1 MPHVRQVED
10 NSGALLRDPF
20 EQLASPPS
28 ATPESRQW
36 GKPDRSYCS
45 LIHSQP
51 NSRSLAGSIGPRSPV
66 QIPSAAKHR
75 WDKPESIHRIEC
87 MPEGIDPPANFPA
100 DELDAFVPKL
110 RSP

>member
-1 MPHVRQVED
+1 MPRARQVED
-10 NSGALLRDPF
+10 NSAALLRDPF
-20 EQLASPPS
+20 EQRASPPS

-36 GKPDRSYCS
+36 GKPDRSCCS

-51 NSRSLAGSIGPRSPV
+51 NSRSLAASIDPRSPV

-75 WDKPESIHRIEC
+75 WDKPESIHHIEC
-87 MPEGIDPPANFPA
+87 RPEEIVPPANCQA
-100 DELDAFVPKL
+100 AEWDAYLRML